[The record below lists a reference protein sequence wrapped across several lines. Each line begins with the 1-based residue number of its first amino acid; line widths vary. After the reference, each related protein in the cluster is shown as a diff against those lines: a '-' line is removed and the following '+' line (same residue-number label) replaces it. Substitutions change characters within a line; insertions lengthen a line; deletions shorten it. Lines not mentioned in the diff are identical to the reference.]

1 MVDLNGLSAQ
11 EIGRRLKVARETAGF
26 KQEEAA
32 LAIALSRPTLVSI
45 EQGTRPARIQE
56 LQKLA
61 KYYGTSVNA
70 LLRRE
75 AVHQDL
81 LPRFRKMR
89 DNEDKDTIEAVRIFN
104 DLIRAEVELEN
115 VLGIP
120 KRYDYP
126 PEKGIS
132 HGDVVELAEKHAEEF
147 RRFLGLGCGPISDI
161 FSTIELTIGIR
172 LYQHKLSTTSKI
184 AGLFTYDDVVGA
196 CIFLNVNHPLSRRV
210 QSAAHE
216 LGHFYGTRQNPE
228 VLEIDEQFISR
239 EERYANAF
247 GRAFLT
253 PASSFSE
260 SYKRLKAITSPDK
273 VSRRLIVLLAHQYN
287 ISREACIRRAEELKL
302 APKGTWNYFQDNG
315 GISDVQAERIL
326 GEVPRQIDVAKSESN
341 RLLSHRMSLMA
352 HCAWKSNL
360 MSEGELCE
368 LLKLSRIELRSI
380 IDEIE
385 LEERSSDELL
395 KHNR

>member
-1 MVDLNGLSAQ
+1 MVDINGLSAQ
-11 EIGRRLKVARETAGF
+11 ELGRRLKVAREIAGI
-26 KQEEAA
+26 KQEQAA
-32 LAIALSRPTLVSI
+32 NELEVSRPTLVSI
-45 EQGTRPARIQE
+45 EQGIRPARIQE

-61 KYYGTSVNA
+61 KYYRTSVNA

-81 LPRFRKMR
+81 LPRFRKLR
-89 DNEDKDTIEAVRIFN
+89 DNEDEDTTQAVRIFN
-104 DLIRAEVELEN
+104 NLIRAEVELEN
-115 VLGIP
+115 LLGVP

-132 HGDVVELAEKHAEEF
+132 QGDVEELAEKHAEEF
-147 RRFLGLGCGPISDI
+147 RQFLGLGSGPISDI

-172 LYQHKLSTTSKI
+172 LYQRKLSSTSKI
-184 AGLFTYDDVVGA
+184 AGLFTYDDEVGA
-196 CIFLNVNHPLSRRV
+196 CIFLNANHPLSRRV

-228 VLEIDEQFISR
+228 VLEADERFISR
-239 EERYANAF
+239 EERYANTF

-253 PASSFSE
+253 PESSFKE
-260 SYKRLKAITSPDK
+260 SYKRLKAITSPDR

-315 GISDVQAERIL
+315 GISDIQAERIL
-326 GEVPRQIDVAKSESN
+326 GESARQNDVAKSEAT

-352 HCAWKSNL
+352 HAAWKNNL
-360 MSEGELCE
+360 LSEGELTE
-368 LLKLSRIELRSI
+368 LLKISRIELRGI

-385 LEERSSDELL
+385 LEEKNSDELL